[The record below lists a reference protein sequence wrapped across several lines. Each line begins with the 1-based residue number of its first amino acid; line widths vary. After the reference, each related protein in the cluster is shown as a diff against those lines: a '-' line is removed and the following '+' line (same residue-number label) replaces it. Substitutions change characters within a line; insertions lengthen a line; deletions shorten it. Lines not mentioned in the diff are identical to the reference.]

1 MCSAGHTVAMVIY
14 CVTMIVA
21 HQVIK
26 SNYNV
31 SSKSN
36 KKNPFAFANKHNAF
50 SPVLH
55 YTTRKKRHRKRSTSW
70 SNLETQASRFSVD
83 NAGRFEKNN
92 RPSPPQTNLK

>member
-1 MCSAGHTVAMVIY
+1 MCLAGHTVAMVIY

-36 KKNPFAFANKHNAF
+36 KKKPVCFCKQAQCIFTYSPLYNKE
-50 SPVLH
+50 
-55 YTTRKKRHRKRSTSW
+55 KRHRKRSTSW
-70 SNLETQASRFSVD
+70 SNLETQASHFSVD

>member
-1 MCSAGHTVAMVIY
+1 MCLAGHTVAMVIY

-50 SPVLH
+50 SPILH
-55 YTTRKKRHRKRSTSW
+55 YTTRKKDIA
-70 SNLETQASRFSVD
+70 NALQAG
-83 NAGRFEKNN
+83 AIWK
-92 RPSPPQTNLK
+92 LKLHVLVWTMQDVLKKIIARVLLRQI